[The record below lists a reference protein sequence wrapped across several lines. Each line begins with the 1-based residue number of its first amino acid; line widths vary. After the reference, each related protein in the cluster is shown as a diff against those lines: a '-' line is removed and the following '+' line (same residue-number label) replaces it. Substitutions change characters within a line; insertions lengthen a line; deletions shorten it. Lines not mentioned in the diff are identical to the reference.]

1 MNVPT
6 LVYKCSLFTYKKK
19 NFKASSSP
27 YMNNNCGLFFEDF
40 EDFTVKFK
48 KLNNKRLS
56 PQKWVNENMSQD
68 ISIIKL
74 FEIID
79 K

>member
-1 MNVPT
+1 
-6 LVYKCSLFTYKKK
+6 
-19 NFKASSSP
+19 
-27 YMNNNCGLFFEDF
+27 MNNNCGLFFEDF

-56 PQKWVNENMSQD
+56 PQKWVNKNMSQD